1 MTRRGFY
8 RLGLVLPLVGFALA
22 AALRE
27 HFGWERSRTADAG
40 ARTEW
45 VYPDSITRGLIAY
58 LGVTVWAWWLVDR
71 EPRAVA
77 GRALWFAPL
86 LFVGITSLF
95 VALVAVTEERGVA
108 ALAEQRTLL
117 LYRTAAHLALGYAY
131 VAIIQW
137 GARQIEETDA

>member
-8 RLGLVLPLVGFALA
+8 RLGIVLPLVGFAFA
-22 AALRE
+22 AGLRGY
-27 HFGWERSRTADAG
+27 FGWERSGTAGAG

-45 VYPDSITRGLIAY
+45 VYPDSITRGLTAY
-58 LGVTVWAWWLVDR
+58 VGVTVWAWWLVSR
-71 EPRAVA
+71 EPRAVIE
-77 GRALWFAPL
+77 RALWFAPV

-108 ALAEQRTLL
+108 ALAEQRYLL

-131 VAIIQW
+131 VAIVQW